1 LYNQEY
7 YILVDSSVVVVVV
20 VVVYMIIN
28 TMRKVTPQTKEN
40 ERRGFILEITI
51 KKGRKLI

>member
-1 LYNQEY
+1 MYNQEY

>member
-7 YILVDSSVVVVVV
+7 YILVDSSVVVVV

-28 TMRKVTPQTKEN
+28 TMRKVTPQTKEK

-51 KKGRKLI
+51 